1 MAFAIGGLVGLRSM
15 VEVRLWSLKGLLD
28 APGGGG
34 SDALVDRKRVLQVRG
49 GWARAGVV
57 QVAVAESFQGACF
70 FQGRAEV
77 ACDGQRLGVALAG
90 LAGVCSPGR

>member
-1 MAFAIGGLVGLRSM
+1 
-15 VEVRLWSLKGLLD
+15 LKGLLD

-49 GWARAGVV
+49 GLAGVAVV
-57 QVAVAESFQGACF
+57 QVAVAESFQGTCF

-77 ACDGQRLGVALAG
+77 AGDGQRLSVALAG
-90 LAGVCSPGR
+90 LAGVCGPGR